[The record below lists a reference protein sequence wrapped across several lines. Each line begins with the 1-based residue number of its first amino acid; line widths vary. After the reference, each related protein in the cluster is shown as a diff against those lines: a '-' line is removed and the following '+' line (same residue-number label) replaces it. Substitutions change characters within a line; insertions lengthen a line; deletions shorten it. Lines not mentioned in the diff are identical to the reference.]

1 MTSLLDM
8 PQSPKLIYRQENSMI
23 EHSSH
28 YINGRWQPSIGTEHM
43 DVVNAATEDVMATIP
58 LGNADD
64 ANAAVA
70 AARAAFASWAAT
82 SPAERAGYLKRAAE
96 ALQLRQSEIATLVS
110 QEVGMPFAYSNV
122 VQAGLPVQ
130 SFVSI
135 ADLTLSFPFE
145 EQVYNSLVVR
155 EPIGVVV
162 AITPWNYPLHLIAA
176 KVAPALA
183 AGCTVVL
190 KPSEVAPLNAY
201 VLADV
206 FDSIGLP
213 PGVFNLVTGTGAG
226 VGETLIAHPEVD
238 MVSLTGS
245 TVAGRRIGAVAAQ
258 TIKRVALELGGKS
271 PLIVLDDA
279 DLVEAVGAGLSGCF
293 LNSGQTCIALTRM
306 IVPRAKLA
314 EVEAIAKAGT
324 ESLSV
329 GDPFDPSTDLGPMVS
344 AVQRDRVV
352 EYIEKGIAE
361 GARLITGG
369 RTPPDGIDRG
379 FYVRPTVFS
388 DCTPDMT
395 IVREEIFGPV
405 LAIQAYD
412 DEDEAIRLA
421 NDTIFG
427 LNAAVY
433 SGDEQRA
440 IAVARR
446 IRSGQVQ
453 INDGA
458 FNIHAP
464 FGGYGQSGNG
474 REFGKWGLEDF
485 LETKSMQLP

>member
-1 MTSLLDM
+1 
-8 PQSPKLIYRQENSMI
+8 MI
-23 EHSSH
+23 AHDSH
-28 YINGRWQPSIGTEHM
+28 YIDGRWQPSHGTDRI
-43 DVVNAATEDVMATIP
+43 DVVDAASEEVLATVP
-58 LGNADD
+58 AGDADD

-70 AARAAFASWAAT
+70 AARKAFPSWAAT
-82 SPAERAGYLKRAAE
+82 LPAERAGYLKRAAE
-96 ALQLRQSEIATLVS
+96 ALQLRQTEIATLIS
-110 QEVGMPFAYSNV
+110 REVGMPFAYSNV

-135 ADLTLSFPFE
+135 ADVALSFPFE

-162 AITPWNYPLHLIAA
+162 AITPWNYPLHQIAA

-201 VLADV
+201 VLAEV
-206 FDSIGLP
+206 FESIGLP
-213 PGVFNLVTGTGAG
+213 PGVFNLVSGTGTG
-226 VGETLIAHPEVD
+226 VGETLVAHPEVD

-279 DLVEAVGAGLSGCF
+279 DLVEAVSAGLNGCY

-306 IVPRAKLA
+306 IVPRTRLA
-314 EVEAIAKAGT
+314 EVEAIAKAGA
-324 ESLSV
+324 EAIVV
-329 GDPFDPSTDLGPMVS
+329 GDPFAPSTVLGPLVS
-344 AVQRDRVV
+344 AAQRDRVV
-352 EYIEKGIAE
+352 DYIDIGIAE
-361 GARLITGG
+361 GARLVAGG
-369 RTPPDGIDRG
+369 PTRPEGLDRG

-388 DCTPDMT
+388 DVTPDMA

-405 LAIQAYD
+405 LVIQPYD
-412 DEDEAIRLA
+412 DEDEAVALA
-421 NDTIFG
+421 NDSIYG
-427 LNAAVY
+427 LNAAVF
-433 SGDEQRA
+433 SADEARA
-440 IAVARR
+440 IALARR
-446 IRSGQVQ
+446 IRAGQVQ

-458 FNIHAP
+458 FNIYAP

-474 REFGKWGLEDF
+474 REFGKWGLEEF

>member
-1 MTSLLDM
+1 
-8 PQSPKLIYRQENSMI
+8 MI
-23 EHSSH
+23 QHDSH
-28 YINGRWQPSIGTEHM
+28 FIDGHWQISHGIDRLE
-43 DVVNAATEDVMATIP
+43 VVNAASEEVMATIP
-58 LGNADD
+58 VGDARD
-64 ANAAVA
+64 ANAAVS
-70 AARAAFASWAAT
+70 AARTAFEAWSAT
-82 SPAERAGYLKRAAE
+82 PPAERAGYLKRAAE
-96 ALQLRQSEIATLVS
+96 ALQLRQTEIATLIS

-135 ADLTLSFPFE
+135 AEMALSYPFE
-145 EQVYNSLVVR
+145 EEVYNSLVVR

-162 AITPWNYPLHLIAA
+162 AITPWNYPLHQIVA
-176 KVAPALA
+176 KVAPALT

-201 VLADV
+201 VLAEV
-206 FDSIGLP
+206 FAEIGLP
-213 PGVFNLVTGTGAG
+213 PGVFNLVTGTGAS
-226 VGETLIAHPEVD
+226 VGETLVAHPDVD

-258 TIKRVALELGGKS
+258 TIKRIALELGGKS

-279 DLVEAVGAGLSGCF
+279 DLVEAVTAGLNGCF

-306 IVPRAKLA
+306 IVPRSRLA
-314 EVEAIAKAGT
+314 EVEAIVKAGT
-324 ESLSV
+324 ESLIV
-329 GDPFDPSTDLGPMVS
+329 GDPFDPSTVLGPLVS
-344 AVQRDRVV
+344 ATQRDRVV
-352 EYIEKGIAE
+352 EYIEKGVAE
-361 GARLITGG
+361 GARLLTGG
-369 RTPPDGIDRG
+369 PTAPEGLGRG

-388 DCTPDMT
+388 DVTPDMT

-405 LAIQAYD
+405 LVLQAYD
-412 DEDEAIRLA
+412 GEDEAVRLA

-433 SGDEQRA
+433 SESQDRA
-440 IAVARR
+440 VAVARR
-446 IRSGQVQ
+446 IRAGQVQ

-474 REFGKWGLEDF
+474 REFGKWGIDEF

>member
-1 MTSLLDM
+1 MV
-8 PQSPKLIYRQENSMI
+8 
-23 EHSSH
+23 EHDAH
-28 YINGRWQPSIGTEHM
+28 YIDGRWQPSHGTERF
-43 DVVNAATEDVMATIP
+43 DVVDAATEDVIATIP
-58 LGNADD
+58 LGDADD

-70 AARAAFASWAAT
+70 AARAAFPGWAAT
-82 SPAERAGYLKRAAE
+82 SVAERVGFLKLAAE
-96 ALQLRQSEIATLVS
+96 ELQRRQTDLAMLISR
-110 QEVGMPFAYSNV
+110 EVGMPFAYSNV
-122 VQAGLPVQ
+122 IQAGLPVQ

-135 ADLTLSFPFE
+135 ADLALSFPFE

-162 AITPWNYPLHLIAA
+162 AITAWNYPLHLIAA

-201 VLADV
+201 LLAEV
-206 FDSIGLP
+206 FHTIGLP
-213 PGVFNLVTGTGAG
+213 PGVFNLVTGTGPG
-226 VGETLIAHPEVD
+226 VGETLVAHEQVD

-245 TVAGRRIGAVAAQ
+245 SVAGRRIGAVAAQ
-258 TIKRVALELGGKS
+258 TIKRVGLELGGKS
-271 PLIVLDDA
+271 PLVVLDDA
-279 DLVEAVGAGLSGCF
+279 DLVEAVSDGLRKCF

-314 EVEAIAKAGT
+314 EVEAIARAGT
-324 ESLSV
+324 EALRV
-329 GDPFDPSTDLGPMVS
+329 GDPFDPATELGPLVS

-352 EYIEKGIAE
+352 GYIEKGIAE
-361 GARLITGG
+361 GARLVAGG
-369 RTPPDGIDRG
+369 PTRPDGLDRG

-405 LAIQAYD
+405 LVIQAYD

-421 NDTIFG
+421 NDTVYG

-433 SGDEQRA
+433 SADRERA
-440 IAVARR
+440 IAVARQ

-474 REFGKWGLEDF
+474 REFGRWGLEEF
-485 LETKSMQLP
+485 LETKSLQLP